1 MGLASTTQD
10 PLVHHGRH
18 FGRVVHTF
26 CNVQMLITNGIM
38 MMGERLD
45 EDPESMTSQ

>member
-1 MGLASTTQD
+1 MNRTVTD

-26 CNVQMLITNGIM
+26 CNVNVLMTNGLTRM
-38 MMGERLD
+38 A
-45 EDPESMTSQ
+45 ESESVDLESLTLK